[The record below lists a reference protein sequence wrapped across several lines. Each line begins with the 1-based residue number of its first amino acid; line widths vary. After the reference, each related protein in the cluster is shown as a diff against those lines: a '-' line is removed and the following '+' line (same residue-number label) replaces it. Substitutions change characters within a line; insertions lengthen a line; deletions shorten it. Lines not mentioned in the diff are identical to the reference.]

1 MRKME
6 MSPINTKTCANV
18 AYWKTSLKMLGSEKK
33 DLTTHKETCWK
44 ALLRPQRNR
53 VGGSL

>member
-44 ALLRPQRNR
+44 ALLRPQRRN